1 MTEEMIGTNVYK
13 SDFINVH
20 NLYSLDMVT
29 YIKLSRI
36 IELNHYE
43 YHNTANDKQEL
54 VTQIKLDDNMVYP
67 VSLEDYMKISYRLL
81 ETADF
86 VSLKVWM
93 INKGY
98 LKDITGEYTNDL

>member
-1 MTEEMIGTNVYK
+1 MTSEVIGTNDYN
-13 SDFINVH
+13 SDFIKVN
-20 NLYSLDMVT
+20 NLYSLDMIT
-29 YIKLSRI
+29 YIRLSRI
-36 IELNHYE
+36 IELNHYD
-43 YHNTANDKQEL
+43 YHNTNNDKQEL
-54 VTQIKLDDNMVYP
+54 VTQIKLDDNCVYP
-67 VSLEDYMKISYRLL
+67 VSLEDYIKISYRLL